1 MDSGYN
7 CFKNL
12 TCGDV
17 DKGMVEYGYTSCGDS
32 PHSHWSSMDS
42 DSENSEY
49 LNLVQKFPDCN
60 LSNGINSV
68 SRRQILSDF

>member
-1 MDSGYN
+1 MDSGYH

-17 DKGMVEYGYTSCGDS
+17 FKDMVKYGYGDSCGDS

-42 DSENSEY
+42 TSDSENSEY
-49 LNLVQKFPDCN
+49 LNLIASDRLP
-60 LSNGINSV
+60 LS
-68 SRRQILSDF
+68 